1 MNGNQNVLVSV
12 IIPTY
17 LRPDCLSRALDC
29 IFSQTYQNLDIIVVD
44 DNEPGSPARMQTQ
57 QVMEKYLKNPSVR
70 YIQNEKNLGGSG
82 ARNVGIGAAK
92 GDYIAFL
99 DDDDEYYPSKIE
111 KQLEVF
117 LNAESE
123 KLALVYCDVEHVS
136 REGEVHCVVKKR
148 YRGNCLYEAVLTDC
162 IASTSMWLVRKT
174 AIIDVGGFS
183 IVPCKQDATVL
194 LKLLEKG
201 YELDYVPE
209 VLCRYYNWV
218 GGVRISF
225 NAKKIEG
232 ELMYFNRCRKVFG
245 SFTPKQI
252 KNIEFSFATRLYV
265 LYNNRRVK
273 KGKKAEEMLKMMRL
287 KPLSA
292 IGFVSVF
299 ELRRL
304 KNRMFHG

>member
-1 MNGNQNVLVSV
+1 MNGYQDILVSV

-44 DNEPGSPARMQTQ
+44 DNEPDSPARVQTQ
-57 QVMEKYLKNPSVR
+57 KVMKEYLKNPAVR

-111 KQLEVF
+111 RQLEVF
-117 LNAESE
+117 LNTESE
-123 KLALVYCDVEHVS
+123 RLALVYCDVEHVN
-136 REGEVHCVVKKR
+136 REGEVHCVVRKR
-148 YRGNCLYEAVLTDC
+148 YKGNCLYEAVLTDC
-162 IASTSMWLVRKT
+162 IASTSMWLVKKA
-174 AIIDVGGFS
+174 AIVDVGGFS

-209 VLCRYYNWV
+209 VLCKYYNWV

-225 NAKKIEG
+225 NPKKIEG
-232 ELMYFNRCRKVFG
+232 EMLYIDRCRRTFDH
-245 SFTPKQI
+245 FNPKQK
-252 KNIEFSFATRLYV
+252 KNIEFAFASRLYV
-265 LYNNRRVK
+265 LYSNKWARRDQK
-273 KGKKAEEMLKMMRL
+273 KGELVKMLRL
-287 KPLSA
+287 KPLRA
-292 IGFVSVF
+292 LYFTLVF
-299 ELRRL
+299 EIRHFKNRALRR
-304 KNRMFHG
+304 